1 MRATDAERAF
11 LHELHAIKRDPLGKR
26 IIHFAVSLAPAG
38 EDLKLRMDG
47 ATRFIQKSFEKA
59 QNFKLFTA
67 GNRDLFVT
75 YANLPLA
82 EVVLI
87 CNKVE
92 KLFMGDAVLSVRNA
106 YNEFGFFK
114 ICDAVKEL
122 DRVVAAVKAIT
133 GRGGAQDDEGG
144 QQPMKP
150 ELLAVLI
157 ERLRNADMRNC
168 IESQSIYLAGDSS
181 HSVEFVEFT
190 LSADKIQRNFLPGIQ
205 ITSNP
210 WLFHALREELDRA
223 ALKAMVREVQEYS
236 HKSFSANLG
245 INTILSKDFAEFLV
259 RAPEGLASRF
269 VIEVHKTDLIQNSA
283 LIPAVRKVTGEAKIK
298 LCIDG
303 VEWRDFELLN
313 FEKLRPD
320 YVKIIWN
327 NDLLEATPAELSSF
341 VKAVQGFGAG
351 TKAILSHCDNP
362 KAFPLIRP
370 MGIRLVQG
378 RLADQF
384 YKSGVAL

>member
-1 MRATDAERAF
+1 MRVTDAERAF
-11 LHELHAIKRDPLGKR
+11 LHELHAIKRNPLGKR

-38 EDLKLRMDG
+38 EDLKLRLDG

-59 QNFKLFTA
+59 QDVKLFTA
-67 GNRDLFVT
+67 GNCDLFVT

-114 ICDAVKEL
+114 INDAVKEL
-122 DRVVAAVKAIT
+122 DRVVAAVKAIS
-133 GRGGAQDDEGG
+133 GRGGAQEEELGH
-144 QQPMKP
+144 QPMKP

-157 ERLRNADMRNC
+157 ERLRNADMRHC
-168 IESQSIYLAGDSS
+168 IESQSIYLTGDSS

-190 LSADKIQRNFLPGIQ
+190 LSADKIQRNFLPGIK

-223 ALKAMVREVQEYS
+223 ALKAMVREVQEHS
-236 HKSFSANLG
+236 HRAFSANLG
-245 INTILSKDFAEFLV
+245 IATILSKDFAEFLT

-283 LIPAVRKVTGEAKIK
+283 LIPAVRKVTGEAKIR

-303 VEWRDFELLN
+303 VEWRDFDLLN

-327 NDLLEATPAELSSF
+327 NDLLEATPPELSSF
-341 VKAVQGFGAG
+341 VKAMQGFGTG

-362 KAFPLIRP
+362 RAFPLIRP
-370 MGIRLVQG
+370 MGIKMVQG

-384 YKSGVAL
+384 YKSGVDL